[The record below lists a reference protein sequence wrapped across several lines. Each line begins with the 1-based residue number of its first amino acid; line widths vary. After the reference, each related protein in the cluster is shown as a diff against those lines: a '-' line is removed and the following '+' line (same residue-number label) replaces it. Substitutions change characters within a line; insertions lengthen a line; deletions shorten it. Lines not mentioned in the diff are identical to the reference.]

1 MMAIKIIATFMS
13 CPRSKSYW
21 LSLKSKRPSHW
32 RTIVQNRLSYYLG
45 RYAANLATTLVI
57 GSTSLM
63 GLFKIFLKLNHQHA
77 QINIGKRFYPSEI
90 TAVYNIQLKR
100 AKAGISFNTR

>member
-1 MMAIKIIATFMS
+1 MMAIKIIVTFMS

-63 GLFKIFLKLNHQHA
+63 GLFKIFLKLNHQRA
-77 QINIGKRFYPSEI
+77 QS
-90 TAVYNIQLKR
+90 TAVKGFIHLR
-100 AKAGISFNTR
+100 SPPSTIFN